1 MLTSNKY
8 YTRLYVKIVTNAQN
22 RTLPLNTYKERHHI
36 IPTSM
41 GGLNKKS
48 NIAWLT
54 GREHFI
60 CHWLLMKMTTGE
72 DHWKMLNA
80 MRIMRAENK
89 SQTRY
94 DSVITARVYE
104 KLKKE
109 YALIQSEKMRGAN
122 NPMYGKPVS
131 AEVRKGRSERASGV
145 NNPAKM
151 PGVGARISKS
161 KTGVKRTAFSPE
173 WKAKMSQ
180 SASGENNSR
189 YGVTVTDDT
198 RKKIGDKIRGRK
210 QTPEEKAIRSVANI
224 GKVREKQACTCCG
237 ALVAVNVINRWH
249 NDNCKL
255 NTE

>member
-8 YTRLYVKIVTNAQN
+8 YIRLYVKIVTNAQN
-22 RTLPLNTYKERHHI
+22 RTLPPDTYKERHHI

-94 DSVITARVYE
+94 NSTITSRVYE
-104 KLKKE
+104 KLKTE
-109 YALIQSEKMRGAN
+109 YAELQRIRGTGSGN
-122 NPMYGKPVS
+122 SMYGKKQTDEAKAKIS
-131 AEVRKGRSERASGV
+131 AANKGRVQPAEEKERQIAAVTGRKR
-145 NNPAKM
+145 NPFSDEWIEKM
-151 PGVGARISKS
+151 A
-161 KTGVKRTAFSPE
+161 VKKR
-173 WKAKMSQ
+173 
-180 SASGENNSR
+180 GENNPR
-189 YGVTVTDDT
+189 YGVTLTDDT

-210 QTPEEKAIRSVANI
+210 QTPEEKAIRSAANI

-237 ALVAVNVINRWH
+237 TLVAVNVINRWH
-249 NDNCKL
+249 NDNCKSI